1 MKSVQIYFLLMEI
14 YLLANSSCNS
24 STDFNMFD
32 TIMFDTIKDDLLIA
46 KLCAYGFSKESL
58 KLLHSYLSNRWH
70 RTKINNLV
78 HGKS

>member
-1 MKSVQIYFLLMEI
+1 MEI

-32 TIMFDTIKDDLLIA
+32 AIKDDLLIA